1 MKTLKESGLS
11 KKELL
16 KAYRFTLLGRRL
28 DERMWQLT
36 RVGKSSFNISGQG
49 AELAQV
55 AMAMAFD
62 TDDKDYFLPY
72 YRDMTA
78 CLVWGMT
85 PKDILMGTFA
95 KADDP
100 SSHGRQMP
108 NHYGSKEHKIVSHSS
123 VVSTQYTLATGV
135 AMGAQLSNDDYV
147 TLTTTGDGSFNQGE
161 CAESMNFAAI
171 KKLPLIFVVEN
182 NGYAISVGNDEQ
194 FASETL
200 AMRGPAFGMPGVRV
214 DGSDFTETYLTF
226 KKFAEE
232 ARKGK
237 GPALIEVMVER
248 LTSHSADDDH
258 TVYRS
263 KEDLEDLKNKDS
275 LLVIEKQL
283 IDEGYATEDELKA
296 IDEEVKKEVNQAT
309 DEAEAMPDPTI
320 ESMYEDVWA
329 N

>member
-232 ARKGK
+232 ARKDK

>member
-36 RVGKSSFNISGQG
+36 RIGKSSFNISGQG

-108 NHYGSKEHKIVSHSS
+108 NHYGSKEHRIVSHSS

>member
-1 MKTLKESGLS
+1 MKTLKKSGLS

-62 TDDKDYFLPY
+62 TDDKDYLLPY

-232 ARKGK
+232 AKKGK

-309 DEAEAMPDPTI
+309 DKAEAMSDPTI